1 MTTPPMHPV
10 LNGGT
15 FGMMSGENPLFH
27 AHVDASHENLVNTLR
42 AMGLKHDQTH
52 GRYGD
57 PERSV
62 IIHNPREDQM
72 KTLGKLF
79 GQESVIHSSGGKH
92 KLIYTNGPHEGKF
105 RGTVPAQQ
113 PHEWFDQPPEDYYT
127 HLPGAGH
134 FRINFDFD
142 QEPQGQNAD
151 IKPGMNKKELLPGGK
166 GDNKADSQFADAQL
180 RAGIREEMKEH
191 GLDAARAK
199 EIAKDH
205 LVENPKFYRKSIFQ
219 RLNLKKALPHG
230 AKLTPD
236 SSGNSPANVKAGNEH
251 AVMTDQLLEQGTDR
265 GVQPTFVKPIINTTS
280 VGLTSRENVNQDELN
295 GWLTGNNAHQYQSEP
310 VANWRQS
317 NEPFRTEPDVFNGAG
332 PTSGDVTADQRFW
345 AHPNFYEW
353 HDGHTDHHSPR
364 PWDKKTAM
372 DTARGLGLI
381 KNVPGDPSFD
391 KQFNVFHEADHGSYR
406 MSGGLHNRLQN
417 PQSISLTY
425 TSKQRSLIPGRSG
438 RPVSLGTF
446 PNKHQA
452 YAAQLA
458 HHDRVAAGLH
468 KSLKKA
474 VNDQAAGVGVSSYA
488 RFAAPYGQV
497 TPGTQSNLM
506 HYDYQNKLPAV
517 QDLVKKHG
525 FQVYYAGGK
534 YGKPDLANKNYNTG
548 HLMIY
553 DPSPQS
559 GGDFG
564 QQDYTNAWR
573 QVHELAH
580 ALTYPELNQT
590 YGEGRRIGKLGTHR
604 TLNEAQRA
612 VHWEHLA
619 AHKQRELNKQIGIHV
634 PDHVFNKEYNT
645 VMHDAIHR
653 AVTGQFTEP
662 AGEGFTPHEHQVPLS
677 HALDMVRN
685 EGKAMGLSHQHA
697 LIKKPSGP
705 SPMAKA
711 LPHGAKLSPPVNSP
725 ANVKAGNEHAV
736 MTDQLLERGTEVPD
750 VDPSVAYDTKYRG
763 HPDASRLGP
772 QKATSSKAMESR
784 ISRTDRSNEIADQ
797 NRGWDA
803 DATVPV
809 KNWDKPF
816 WGQENY
822 TSGPELPTGVPTPD
836 RNAWA
841 NSPIMKR
848 SKKRQ

>member
-1 MTTPPMHPV
+1 MATPPMHPV
-10 LNGGT
+10 LNGGS

-27 AHVDASHENLVNTLR
+27 AHVDASHENLVKTLT

-105 RGTVPAQQ
+105 RGTVPGQA

-134 FRINFDFD
+134 FRINFDFNQD
-142 QEPQGQNAD
+142 PQGQNAD
-151 IKPGMNKKELLPGGK
+151 IKPGMAKSEPVVPAWMVKAVKKDMSVMVKDLMPGGK
-166 GDNKADSQFADAQL
+166 GDDKSDTVFDDEQL
-180 RAGIREEMKEH
+180 RTGIRTEMKEH

-230 AKLTPD
+230 AKLDPPTD
-236 SSGNSPANVKAGNEH
+236 SPANQANSAG
-251 AVMTDQLLEQGTDR
+251 
-265 GVQPTFVKPIINTTS
+265 F
-280 VGLTSRENVNQDELN
+280 LN
-295 GWLTGNNAHQYQSEP
+295 HP
-310 VANWRQS
+310 VAMDAALESGQLKTPGTAVQS
-317 NEPFRTEPDVFNGAG
+317 DPTLGAG
-332 PTSGDVTADQRFW
+332 HKSVYPKGIMDASADVPTTLSGVAAQANQTQSVAGGWGKPTPRPEPASLMARTWQGSDADRLKDQRFW

-381 KNVPGDPSFD
+381 KNVPGDPNFD

-417 PQSISLTY
+417 PQSITLTY
-425 TSKQRSLIPGRSG
+425 TSKQKSLIPGRSG

-446 PNKHQA
+446 QNKHQA

-474 VNDQAAGVGVSSYA
+474 DVLNDQNAAAGVSSYA

-497 TPGTQSNLM
+497 NPGTRANLA
-506 HYDYQNKLPAV
+506 HYDYSNKLPAV
-517 QDLVKKHG
+517 QELVKRHG

-553 DPSPQS
+553 DPGSHN
-559 GGDFG
+559 DA
-564 QQDYTNAWR
+564 QQGEVDYTNAWR

-705 SPMAKA
+705 SPVLK
-711 LPHGAKLSPPVNSP
+711 
-725 ANVKAGNEHAV
+725 
-736 MTDQLLERGTEVPD
+736 
-750 VDPSVAYDTKYRG
+750 
-763 HPDASRLGP
+763 
-772 QKATSSKAMESR
+772 
-784 ISRTDRSNEIADQ
+784 
-797 NRGWDA
+797 
-803 DATVPV
+803 
-809 KNWDKPF
+809 
-816 WGQENY
+816 
-822 TSGPELPTGVPTPD
+822 TP
-836 RNAWA
+836 
-841 NSPIMKR
+841 
-848 SKKRQ
+848 

>member
-27 AHVDASHENLVNTLR
+27 AHVDATHENLVKTLK
-42 AMGLKHDQTH
+42 AMGLRHDQTH
-52 GRYGD
+52 GRYGS

-79 GQESVIHSSGGKH
+79 GQESVIHSSGGRH
-92 KLIYTNGPHEGKF
+92 KLIYTNGPDEGKF
-105 RGTVPAQQ
+105 RGTVPAQA

-127 HLPGAGH
+127 HIPGAGH

-142 QEPQGQNAD
+142 QAPQGVNGD
-151 IKPGMNKKELLPGGK
+151 VKPGMNKKELLPGGK

-180 RAGIREEMKEH
+180 RAGIREEMREH
-191 GLDAARAK
+191 GLDSARAK

-205 LVENPKFYRKSIFQ
+205 LVEDPKYYRKSIFQ
-219 RLNLKKALPHG
+219 RLNLKKGLPHG
-230 AKLTPD
+230 AKLAPPTD
-236 SSGNSPANVKAGNEH
+236 SPANQANSAGFLSH
-251 AVMTDQLLEQGTDR
+251 
-265 GVQPTFVKPIINTTS
+265 
-280 VGLTSRENVNQDELN
+280 
-295 GWLTGNNAHQYQSEP
+295 P
-310 VANWRQS
+310 VAMDAALESGQLKNPGTVVQS
-317 NEPFRTEPDVFNGAG
+317 DPTLGAG
-332 PTSGDVTADQRFW
+332 HKSVYPKGVTDASADVPTTLSAVASQANQQQSAASGWGPPTPRPEPASLMTRTWQGSDADRLKDQRFW
-345 AHPNFYEW
+345 SHPNFYEW

-372 DTARGLGLI
+372 DTARSLGLI
-381 KNVPGDPSFD
+381 KSVPGDPAFD
-391 KQFNVFHEADHGSYR
+391 KQFNVFHEADHGTYR

-417 PQSISLTY
+417 RQAINLTY
-425 TSKQRSLIPGRSG
+425 TSKQKSLIPGRTG

-446 PNKHQA
+446 PDKHAA

-497 TPGTQSNLM
+497 TPGAQSNLM

-517 QDLVKKHG
+517 QELVKKHG

-573 QVHELAH
+573 QMHELAH
-580 ALTYPELNQT
+580 ALTHAELNQT

-634 PDHVFNKEYNT
+634 PDNVFNKEYNT
-645 VMHDAIHR
+645 VMHDAVHR

-662 AGEGFTPHEHQVPLS
+662 SAEGFTPHEHQVPLS

-685 EGKAMGLSHQHA
+685 EGKAMGLSHQHD
-697 LIKKPSGP
+697 LVKKPSGP
-705 SPMAKA
+705 SP
-711 LPHGAKLSPPVNSP
+711 V
-725 ANVKAGNEHAV
+725 VK
-736 MTDQLLERGTEVPD
+736 
-750 VDPSVAYDTKYRG
+750 
-763 HPDASRLGP
+763 
-772 QKATSSKAMESR
+772 
-784 ISRTDRSNEIADQ
+784 
-797 NRGWDA
+797 
-803 DATVPV
+803 
-809 KNWDKPF
+809 
-816 WGQENY
+816 
-822 TSGPELPTGVPTPD
+822 TP
-836 RNAWA
+836 
-841 NSPIMKR
+841 
-848 SKKRQ
+848 

>member
-15 FGMMSGENPLFH
+15 FGLMSGEAPKFH
-27 AHVDASHENLVNTLR
+27 AHVDATHENLVRTLKS
-42 AMGLKHDQTH
+42 MGLKHDQTH

-72 KTLGKLF
+72 RTLGKLF

-92 KLIYTNGPHEGKF
+92 KLIYTNGPIEGKF

-113 PHEWFDQPPEDYYT
+113 PHEWFDHPPDDYYT

-142 QEPQGQNAD
+142 QEPQGTN
-151 IKPGMNKKELLPGGK
+151 MNFGTLTKKDLMPGGK
-166 GDNKADSQFADAQL
+166 GDNKPDTQFADGQL
-180 RAGIREEMKEH
+180 RTGIREEMKEH

-199 EIAKDH
+199 KIAKDH
-205 LVENPKFYRKSIFQ
+205 LTEDPKHYRKSIFQ

-230 AKLTPD
+230 AKLEVGGDSPENQANAAGFLGHPVAMDAALESGQVKSPGVPIQSDLTLGAAHKSVYPKGTND
-236 SSGNSPANVKAGNEH
+236 SSADGAQHGIY
-251 AVMTDQLLEQGTDR
+251 D
-265 GVQPTFVKPIINTTS
+265 S
-280 VGLTSRENVNQDELN
+280 VGANHDADASR
-295 GWLTGNNAHQYQSEP
+295 GWTAPAVGQPASVWNKQWTGEA
-310 VANWRQS
+310 A
-317 NEPFRTEPDVFNGAG
+317 DVEKEKM
-332 PTSGDVTADQRFW
+332 FW
-345 AHPNFYEW
+345 AHPNFGQEW
-353 HDGHTDHHSPR
+353 HDAHTDHHSPR

-372 DTARGLGLI
+372 ETARGLGLI
-381 KNVPGDPSFD
+381 KSVPGDPNFD

-417 PQSISLTY
+417 LQSINLTY

-446 PNKHQA
+446 QNKHQA

-468 KSLKKA
+468 KSLKK
-474 VNDQAAGVGVSSYA
+474 NDQAAGVGVSSYA

-497 TPGTQSNLM
+497 TPGAQSNLM

-517 QDLVKKHG
+517 QELVKKHG
-525 FQVYYAGGK
+525 FQTYYAGGK

-573 QVHELAH
+573 QMHELAH
-580 ALTYPELNQT
+580 ALTHSELNNT

-619 AHKQRELNKQIGIHV
+619 AHKQRDLNKQIGIHV

-645 VMHDAIHR
+645 VMHDAVHR

-662 AGEGFTPHEHQVPLS
+662 SAEGFTPHEHQVPLS

-685 EGKAMGLSHQHA
+685 EGKAMGLGHQHD

-705 SPMAKA
+705 SPVLK
-711 LPHGAKLSPPVNSP
+711 
-725 ANVKAGNEHAV
+725 
-736 MTDQLLERGTEVPD
+736 
-750 VDPSVAYDTKYRG
+750 
-763 HPDASRLGP
+763 
-772 QKATSSKAMESR
+772 
-784 ISRTDRSNEIADQ
+784 
-797 NRGWDA
+797 
-803 DATVPV
+803 
-809 KNWDKPF
+809 
-816 WGQENY
+816 
-822 TSGPELPTGVPTPD
+822 TP
-836 RNAWA
+836 
-841 NSPIMKR
+841 
-848 SKKRQ
+848 